1 MPWPLV
7 SSPNAP
13 DQANPVWN
21 WFKKPIPENSESQD
35 TTLMRR
41 ALAAGLNTITGHRRT
56 RVLHAYVQSANSSVA
71 GTRAMVASGVPVDS
85 LNHDGDT
92 PFMLAVRKGREP
104 LARVLVEL
112 GADVNH
118 LNRSRRAALHEAAQN
133 GSMPMLKLCLTYRAR
148 LDLQDVNGNT
158 PLHLAAARSHTEVVE
173 FLIRAGARPDT
184 PNRAGQTAFAMA
196 LEPLQRKMATWWL
209 ETSTRILPPRR

>member
-1 MPWPLV
+1 M
-7 SSPNAP
+7 
-13 DQANPVWN
+13 WN
-21 WFKKPIPENSESQD
+21 WFNKKPKPDNSESQD

-41 ALAAGLNTITGHRRT
+41 ALAAGLNTVTGHRRN
-56 RVLHAYVQSANSSVA
+56 RVLHAYVQSQSCSVA

-92 PFMLAVRKGREP
+92 PFLLSVRKNREAI
-104 LARVLVEL
+104 ARVLVEL

-118 LNRSRRAALHEAAQN
+118 RNRARRTALHEASMN
-133 GSMPMLKLCLTYRAR
+133 GAMQMVRLCLTYRAR

-158 PLHLAAARSHTEVVE
+158 PLHLAAARSHMDVAE

-184 PNRAGQTAFAMA
+184 ANRAGQTAFALA
-196 LEPLQRKMATWWL
+196 VEPMQRKMATWWL
-209 ETSTRILPPRR
+209 ETSTRILPPHR